1 MVDLSLYH
9 SEHRLRLEALLAQ
22 PAWQEILAGDLVGET
37 RDRRVS
43 PGTTR
48 DFIPTVVDQLVAFN
62 ADAVRARIAAGC
74 TDRLALADELGIW
87 PPRLAEQHPLL
98 TFLGLTLTYG
108 CNFDPRC
115 SYCTQKWEEP
125 AVDAAGW
132 KRVIDE
138 ATRHNDG
145 AGPYVYI
152 TGGEVL
158 TLEDEIWGDDGI
170 IAHASRAGAAV
181 NVNTNASMITPEIAL
196 RLIRVGTAKLHI
208 SLDTP
213 NTAIQDELWGE
224 AGRSARV
231 QEGIGHLQLARDL
244 LGVEGPEIHINC
256 VLTRHNLS
264 TVDALFAFLLERKK
278 RVPKGHPLYY
288 DLLPHLI
295 PVGGD
300 ANDDLRPRAADVE
313 RLYGQAWER
322 VEALWDGY
330 QEADLGMA
338 TEDRG
343 ALFGPFR
350 NPYQR
355 VDQSGNLAD
364 YANNAAH
371 GHYGR
376 LSLSRACYVAPTQAS
391 ITPDGLQY
399 RCGAHAVRRHLPVG
413 DVAHGSVTELIRHG
427 ITGLT
432 DLPKPQA
439 CDSCALA
446 TVYINQSVERELEKK
461 VDEWLLTAETGTT

>member
-1 MVDLSLYH
+1 MLDLSNYH
-9 SEHRLRLEALLAQ
+9 AHHRARLEALLAE
-22 PAWQEILAGDLVGET
+22 PAWQTALASGLVEAT
-37 RDRRVS
+37 RDERVA

-48 DFIPTVVDQLVAFN
+48 DFIGTVVDQLVAFN
-62 ADAVRARIAAGC
+62 GAAVQDQIADGC
-74 TDRLALADELGIW
+74 NDRLALADTLGTW
-87 PPRLAEQHPLL
+87 PAHLNEQHPLL
-98 TFLGLTLTYG
+98 SFLGLTLTYG

-115 SYCTQKWEEP
+115 SYCTQKWQEP

-138 ATRHNDG
+138 ATTHNEG

-158 TLEDEIWGDDGI
+158 TLEEDIWGDDGI
-170 IAHASRAGAAV
+170 IAHASRRGAAV
-181 NVNTNASMITPEIAL
+181 NVNTNASLITPQIAL
-196 RLIRVGTAKLHI
+196 RLIKVGTAKLHI

-213 NTAIQDELWGE
+213 DEDTQDMLWGE
-224 AGRSARV
+224 EGRAARV
-231 QEGIGHLQLARDL
+231 LEGICHLQLARDL
-244 LGVEGPEIHINC
+244 TGGEGPEIHINC
-256 VLTRHNLS
+256 VLTRHNLDH
-264 TVDALFAFLLERKK
+264 VDELFAFLLERKK
-278 RVPKGHPLYY
+278 RVPKGHPLFY

-300 ANDDLRPRAADVE
+300 ANDELRPTAADVE
-313 RLYGQAWER
+313 RLYGRAWAT
-322 VEALWDGY
+322 VESLWDNY
-330 QEADLGMA
+330 QAELGMVA
-338 TEDRG
+338 EDRG

-399 RCGAHAVRRHLPVG
+399 RCGAHAVRRHLPIG

-427 ITGLT
+427 IASLA
-432 DLPKPQA
+432 DLPQPQT
-439 CDSCALA
+439 CESCALA
-446 TVYINQSVERELEKK
+446 TVYINQSVEHKLEER
-461 VDEWLLTAETGTT
+461 VDEWLAPATPNPD